1 MANATRLQASRAHR
15 STVAIS
21 FAGIVSRPDAAVVS
35 SVGLPKGQHKGR
47 GLSLDGREAVGV
59 VKEGFVVP
67 EGPGPWHHVGGQD
80 VAAIDLSVTAIAVG
94 RIPIEPAEAPTYFPF
109 GQARI
114 DVRIFCKILFFV
126 GIGMA
131 EIREAPAYMPAIA
144 GSIEIG
150 VPKREA
156 IEVPAIRK
164 GRVEFFNHSKGF
176 GFIKESDSQE
186 KFFVHVNSLTEEIK
200 EGDIVT
206 FELERGFKG
215 MSAIRVNKVK

>member
-1 MANATRLQASRAHR
+1 MIAYVDENGNITDTPPDPANR
-15 STVAIS
+15 
-21 FAGIVSRPDAAVVS
+21 
-35 SVGLPKGQHKGR
+35 KK
-47 GLSLDGREAVGV
+47 
-59 VKEGFVVP
+59 
-67 EGPGPWHHVGGQD
+67 
-80 VAAIDLSVTAIAVG
+80 ID
-94 RIPIEPAEAPTYFPF
+94 
-109 GQARI
+109 
-114 DVRIFCKILFFV
+114 
-126 GIGMA
+126 
-131 EIREAPAYMPAIA
+131 A

-156 IEVPAIRK
+156 IEVPAVRK

-200 EGDIVT
+200 EGDMVT